1 MLEQLLIST
10 VMVFLTVAIHGL
22 GLLGLGRFLRM
33 ERKDEIEGH
42 LSALSARGLVTT
54 FIAVLGVF
62 VIHAVE
68 IWLYALVFLMVD
80 GLPDLESAVY
90 FSTITY
96 GTVGY
101 NDIGLDK
108 HWRLVAAI
116 EGVNGVLLIGW
127 STAFFIAL
135 AARLRLR

>member
-1 MLEQLLIST
+1 
-10 VMVFLTVAIHGL
+10 MVFLTVAIHGL
-22 GLLGLGRFLRM
+22 GLLGLGKFLQI
-33 ERKDEIEGH
+33 ERKGELEAHI
-42 LSALSARGLVTT
+42 SALSVRGLITT
-54 FIAVLGVF
+54 FIAILGVF
-62 VIHAVE
+62 VLHGLE

-101 NDIGLDK
+101 NDAGMDR

-116 EGVNGVLLIGW
+116 EGINGVLLIGW